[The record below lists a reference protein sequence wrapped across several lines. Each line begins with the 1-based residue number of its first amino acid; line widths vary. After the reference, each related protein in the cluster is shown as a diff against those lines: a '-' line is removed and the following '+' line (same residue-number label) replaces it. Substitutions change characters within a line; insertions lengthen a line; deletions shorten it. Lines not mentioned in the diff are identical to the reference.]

1 MPLDHGLMRTYQ
13 TAKALIAE
21 TTPQVPVLCVRP
33 HAAQRAAQWFQDH
46 FPGTLIYALKANMSS
61 AIIEALT
68 SAGVDKFDVAS
79 LGEIKFAS
87 AYPGAELH
95 FMHPVKPR
103 QAIADAY
110 FEFGVRAF
118 ALDSISELEKIVEA
132 TEGARDLQ
140 LFVRLACPNPHA
152 MIPLEGKFGVARAQS
167 AKLLVAVRQRA
178 EKLGVT
184 FHIGSQ
190 AMAPQGFSDALE
202 IAGMWIREAGVLVD
216 AIDVGGGF
224 PSRYAGIEPPPLEDY
239 VSAITDGFAHLAVA
253 ETCELMCE
261 PGRALVAEAE
271 AVLIRVEAR
280 RGNDLYVNDGA
291 FGTLYDAAYSGF
303 TYPARLVRTSAGLSE
318 ERQAFR
324 LLGPTCDSVDIMPGP
339 YWLPGSVDEGDFI
352 EVGQVGAYGRVM
364 ATGFN
369 GFGRYDEALLRDEPM
384 VSMYGQSRALRAKR
398 QISQ

>member
-1 MPLDHGLMRTYQ
+1 MRTYQ
-13 TAKALIAE
+13 TAEALIGE
-21 TTPQVPVLCVRP
+21 TTPQVPVLCIRP
-33 HAAQRAAQWFQDH
+33 HAAQRAARWFRVH
-46 FPGTLIYALKANMSS
+46 FPGTLIYALKANMSPT
-61 AIIEALT
+61 IIEALT
-68 SAGVDKFDVAS
+68 GAGVDKFDVAS
-79 LGEIKFAS
+79 LGEIKSAS
-87 AYPGAELH
+87 SYPGAEFY

-103 QAIADAY
+103 QAIAQAY

-140 LFVRLACPNPHA
+140 LFIRLACPNPHA

-167 AKLLVAVRQRA
+167 AELFVAARQRA
-178 EKLGVT
+178 ERLGVT

-190 AMAPQGFSDALE
+190 AMVPQGYGDALE
-202 IAGMWIREAGVLVD
+202 MAGTWIREAGVMVD

-239 VSAITDGFAHLAVA
+239 VSAITDGFARLAVA
-253 ETCELMCE
+253 ETCELICE

-303 TYPARLVRTSAGLSE
+303 TYPARLVRVSVEPSE

-339 YWLPGSVDEGDFI
+339 YWLAGSIDEGDYI

-369 GFGRYDEALLRDEPM
+369 GFGVYDEAVLRDEPM
-384 VSMYGQSRALRAKR
+384 LSMFGQSPSPRAER